1 MDFIPLDEHRAVA
14 KSSESLTGGSL
25 KLLDALVDVVDDPH
39 ASTAATIGRLQD
51 DRAAVLGDE
60 LESLL
65 RSVHRL
71 VGAGDDGEAGG
82 DGGLPGGHLDDDFDV
97 DDFVDG
103 DIVDVDDFVDDDI
116 VDDNDFVDD
125 DCLAA
130 TLSPILA
137 ITAPFGPMNLMPAL
151 TQASAKSDRSDR
163 NP

>member
-1 MDFIPLDEHRAVA
+1 MDFLPLDKHGAVA

-39 ASTAATIGRLQD
+39 TSTAATIGRLQD
-51 DRAAVLGDE
+51 HRAAVLGDE

-65 RSVHRL
+65 RSVDRL

-82 DGGLPGGHLDDDFDV
+82 DGGLPGGHLV
-97 DDFVDG
+97 
-103 DIVDVDDFVDDDI
+103 IMMMMLMMMA
-116 VDDNDFVDD
+116 

-137 ITAPFGPMNLMPAL
+137 ITAPFGPMNRMPAL

>member
-1 MDFIPLDEHRAVA
+1 MDFIPLDEHGAVA
-14 KSSESLTGGSL
+14 KSSEGLTGGSL

-51 DRAAVLGDE
+51 HRAAVLGDE

-65 RSVHRL
+65 RRVDRL

-82 DGGLPGGHLDDDFDV
+82 DGGLPGGHLV
-97 DDFVDG
+97 
-103 DIVDVDDFVDDDI
+103 IMMMMLMMMK
-116 VDDNDFVDD
+116 

>member
-1 MDFIPLDEHRAVA
+1 MVDFIPLNEHGAVA

-39 ASTAATIGRLQD
+39 ASTAATIGRFQD
-51 DRAAVLGDE
+51 HRAAVLGDE

-65 RSVHRL
+65 RRVDRL

-97 DDFVDG
+97 DDS
-103 DIVDVDDFVDDDI
+103 VDDD
-116 VDDNDFVDD
+116 DFVDD

>member
-1 MDFIPLDEHRAVA
+1 M
-14 KSSESLTGGSL
+14 
-25 KLLDALVDVVDDPH
+25 VDDPH

-51 DRAAVLGDE
+51 HRAAVLGDE

-65 RSVHRL
+65 RRVDRL

-82 DGGLPGGHLDDDFDV
+82 DGGLPGGHLV
-97 DDFVDG
+97 
-103 DIVDVDDFVDDDI
+103 IMMMMLMMMA
-116 VDDNDFVDD
+116 

-137 ITAPFGPMNLMPAL
+137 ITAPFGPMNRMPAL